1 MKKVVIDFET
11 TGLSP
16 QEGSRIF
23 LAGMETEDG
32 KVFLSYRP
40 GFKVFKSRL
49 KEKNN
54 NAKWERIKRAIEN
67 KNITKICHNAKF
79 ELKMCDA
86 EGWKP
91 AGIFHD
97 TMLLSYVNNE
107 YEGSLSL
114 EYLSKKYLDEKY
126 HKSGDE
132 IKKWLAK
139 EKRQRRKQEIFIEPN
154 YSDVPEEIMLPYL
167 ENDLDSTM
175 LLYWLYE
182 QKVESEHADIYEI
195 ERKLIPAVVNMEN
208 TGVLLDIPYL
218 EAAKRNTK
226 KKLDTLEKE
235 LYTLAGKKFN
245 PNAPGHVASILIHLG
260 IELTEYTDKGNPKTG
275 KEVLERLNHPFADTM
290 LKYKAIKKIFGTYL
304 VPIQEMALDNV
315 LYCNFWQFGQ
325 DQGIKTSRFSS
336 SNPNLQNVPVRES
349 GIVRRAFIPRPCYV
363 LLFVDYAQIEARI
376 FAHYADDKIM
386 KDAFFRGI
394 DIYETD
400 MVRIWGSAEVKKW
413 KETDKVKFKYQ
424 RYIAK
429 TIRLA
434 IQYGMG
440 VQLLANKIDYTYA
453 QAKKFKADYL
463 RTFPSVKKLMN
474 ETETELLRNGFIED
488 IFGRHYHVPRD
499 LCYKGVNAKI
509 QGTAATVMKKA
520 IIETYENVILK
531 EDVNLLM
538 TIHDEL
544 IFEIRYEEL
553 KKQAM
558 KIKTC
563 MEDHKTFDV
572 PMLVDLE
579 YSKKSWADKKE
590 LLL

>member
-16 QEGSRIF
+16 QEGARIF

-32 KVFLSYRP
+32 KVFLGYRP
-40 GFKVFKSRL
+40 GFKIFTSRL

-54 NAKWERIKRAIEN
+54 NAKWERIKRTIEN
-67 KNITKICHNAKF
+67 KNIIKICHNAKY

-91 AGIFHD
+91 AGVFHD

-132 IKKWLAK
+132 IKKWVAK
-139 EKRQRRKQEIFIEPN
+139 EKRQRRKQEVFVEPN

-175 LLYWLYE
+175 LLFWLYE
-182 QKVESEHADIYEI
+182 KKVEEEHAAIYEM
-195 ERKLIPAVVNMEN
+195 ERKLIPAVAHMEN
-208 TGVLLDIPYL
+208 TGVVLDIPYL

-226 KKLDTLEKE
+226 KKLDVLEKE
-235 LYTLAGKKFN
+235 LYTLAGKQFN
-245 PNAPGHVASILIHLG
+245 PNAPVQVANVLIHLG

-275 KEVLERLNHPFADTM
+275 KEVLETLNHPFTDAI
-290 LKYKAIKKIFGTYL
+290 LKFKAMKKIFGTYL
-304 VPIQEMALDNV
+304 VPLQEMALSNV

-325 DQGIKTSRFSS
+325 DQGIKTSRFSA
-336 SNPNLQNVPVRES
+336 SNPNLQNVPIRES
-349 GIVRRAFIPRPCYV
+349 GIVRRAFIPRPGYV

-376 FAHYADDKIM
+376 FAHYADDEIM
-386 KDAFFRGI
+386 KAAFKKNI

-400 MVRIWGSAEVKKW
+400 MVRIWSKEEVKKW
-413 KETDKVKFKYQ
+413 KETDKAKFKYQ

-440 VQLLANKIDYTYA
+440 IQLLANKTGYTYA
-453 QAKKFKADYL
+453 QAKKFKRDYL
-463 RTFPSVKKLMN
+463 KTFPTVKNLMDK
-474 ETETELLRNGFIED
+474 TKTELLRNGFVND

-499 LCYKGVNAKI
+499 LNYKSVNALI
-509 QGTAATVMKKA
+509 QGTAASVLKRGM
-520 IIETYENVILK
+520 ISVYEDVILK

-544 IFEIRYEEL
+544 IFEVKPDEL
-553 KKQAM
+553 LKHART
-558 KIKTC
+558 IKDC
-563 MEDHKTFDV
+563 MEDYKTFTV
-572 PMLVDLE
+572 PMLVDLD

-590 LLL
+590 LFL